1 MAVAFGRA
9 GVRLLLL
16 LGASCF
22 DVALHRAKG
31 SVMEEEEGKLGECWK
46 STTSVDFFFFF
57 MVEPD
62 PSHSVI
68 L

>member
-46 STTSVDFFFFF
+46 STTSVDFFF
-57 MVEPD
+57 
-62 PSHSVI
+62 S
-68 L
+68 LW

>member
-1 MAVAFGRA
+1 MAGRV
-9 GVRLLLL
+9 GVRRLLL

-22 DVALHRAKG
+22 DVTLHRAKG
-31 SVMEEEEGKLGECWK
+31 SVMEEEEGKLGGCWK
-46 STTSVDFFFFF
+46 STTSVDFFF
-57 MVEPD
+57 MVQPD

>member
-9 GVRLLLL
+9 GVRRLLLLL

-46 STTSVDFFFFF
+46 STTSVDFFF
-57 MVEPD
+57 
-62 PSHSVI
+62 
-68 L
+68 LYGRA